1 MYQKK
6 FLIFCL
12 ALILILSF
20 ALIVYAEKVE
30 LTVWLVRDR
39 FAVDLTEWNEQNPNI
54 KINYEVVPWERTLD
68 KLILAA
74 AAKRAPDVVVI
85 DFTWVAI
92 LGALGHIKP
101 LDDLIEQYW
110 TEEDLNDFLPAS
122 WGFVKYN
129 GTIYAMPYANLG
141 RTLLYRADW
150 FEEAGLDPPKTW
162 DDVIEAAKKLQDEEK
177 GIWGLS
183 VRGKRDDGTTQGWLP
198 IFYAMGGE
206 FKNEIPQIDSEA
218 GIKALKL
225 YQDLVWKEK
234 IMSPD
239 TVSFGSGE
247 ARGLFLAESAVM
259 AIVCS
264 HVASACV
271 KAGIP
276 YGNFKLAYIPVPEKD
291 MEPRNVATSF
301 QWAIHTQTEH
311 TEEAIKFLKYAT
323 GTQAQYEFNK
333 EYQQAVRKSVYELP
347 EYRQFK
353 PWVDFILEDMKNMRP
368 LPSIPEYMEVSGII
382 QRALQEMLIGPEAD
396 PAEVAR
402 TAQQEIDKAVGLK

>member
-1 MYQKK
+1 MYQKN
-6 FLIFCL
+6 FAIFCL

-20 ALIVYAEKVE
+20 TLLVYAEKVE
-30 LTVWLVRDR
+30 LNVWIVRDEY
-39 FAVDLTEWNEQNPNI
+39 AVDLTEWNEQNPNI

-74 AAKRAPDVVVI
+74 AAKRAPDVAVI
-85 DFTWVAI
+85 DRPWVAI
-92 LGALGHIKP
+92 LGALGHLKP
-101 LDDLIEQYW
+101 LDNLIEQYW
-110 TEEDLNDFLPAS
+110 TEEELNDFLPAS
-122 WGFVKYN
+122 WEFVKYN
-129 GTIYAMPYANLG
+129 GTIYAMPFTNFG
-141 RTLLYRADW
+141 RALFYRADW
-150 FEEAGLDPPKTW
+150 FEEAGLEPPKIW
-162 DDVIEAAKKLQDEEK
+162 DDVIEAAKKLKDEEK

-239 TVSFGSGE
+239 TVIFGSGE
-247 ARGLFLAESAVM
+247 ARGLFLSGNAAM
-259 AIVCS
+259 AIIGS
-264 HVASACV
+264 HIAPAVV

-276 YGNFKLAYIPVPEKD
+276 YGNFKLTHIPVPEKD
-291 MEPRNVATSF
+291 MEPRNVATGF

-311 TEEAIKFLKYAT
+311 TEEAIKFLKYVT
-323 GTQAQYEFNK
+323 GTQPQYEFNK
-333 EYQQAVRKSVYELP
+333 GYMEAVRKSVYKLP
-347 EYRQFK
+347 EYKQAK
-353 PWVDFILEDMKNMRP
+353 PWVDFILEDMKNTRP
-368 LPSIPEYMEVSGII
+368 LPNIAEYSEVSEII
-382 QRALQEMLIGPEAD
+382 QRALQEMLKGLEAD

-402 TAQQEIDKAVGLK
+402 TAQQQINKAVGLK